1 MRHAKGTIALSQEQ
15 DLPMLR
21 QILNSQFITHTQLWR
36 FMRHACIELSRA
48 SFCWRVRRLWAHGF
62 VARHS
67 LPMVDSDFVYS
78 IAGPGVT
85 FLETAG
91 ALYNGPRNGPKVTGD
106 GASVAHALGLNAIH
120 LDLLR
125 SGQLVL
131 WQTEVEIRSENELAI
146 SNYAKHYDAIGTL
159 QLDGHS
165 ARFALEYERTPK
177 LQSEY
182 LRIRELFEVEQ
193 RIDRFLYLAANSH
206 IHSLLKK
213 CFWGTTR
220 SVYIGLANDLSLQ
233 KLEAVEVVD
242 AQTMQRR
249 RLANSL

>member
-1 MRHAKGTIALSQEQ
+1 
-15 DLPMLR
+15 MLR

-106 GASVAHALGLNAIH
+106 GTSVAHALGLNAIH

-131 WQTEVEIRSENELAI
+131 WQTEVEIARKTNLRSATTPSTTTPL
-146 SNYAKHYDAIGTL
+146 
-159 QLDGHS
+159 GHS
-165 ARFALEYERTPK
+165 SLTGIPSDSRLNTSERPSCSLNTCG
-177 LQSEY
+177 S
-182 LRIRELFEVEQ
+182 
-193 RIDRFLYLAANSH
+193 ANCSRWSSGSTDSFTWPRTRTS
-206 IHSLLKK
+206 IH
-213 CFWGTTR
+213 C
-220 SVYIGLANDLSLQ
+220 
-233 KLEAVEVVD
+233 
-242 AQTMQRR
+242 
-249 RLANSL
+249 

>member
-21 QILNSQFITHTQLWR
+21 QILNSQFVTHTQLWR

-165 ARFALEYERTPK
+165 SRFALEYERTPK

-220 SVYIGLANDLSLQ
+220 SVYIGLANDLSLH
-233 KLEAVEVVD
+233 KLDAVEVVD